1 MRGKLLGKLYIIQIN
16 TKVKTLSI
24 SFCQGSSSE
33 ADGRV
38 TVAFLPT
45 MNVVSGLL
53 QDGELT
59 HEQSV
64 KVCSF

>member
-1 MRGKLLGKLYIIQIN
+1 
-16 TKVKTLSI
+16 
-24 SFCQGSSSE
+24 
-33 ADGRV
+33 
-38 TVAFLPT
+38 

-64 KVCSF
+64 KVCSFYVVINMKENFFSSYYTSIIILSFCRLSNVAWKVVQEPTQFFKTP